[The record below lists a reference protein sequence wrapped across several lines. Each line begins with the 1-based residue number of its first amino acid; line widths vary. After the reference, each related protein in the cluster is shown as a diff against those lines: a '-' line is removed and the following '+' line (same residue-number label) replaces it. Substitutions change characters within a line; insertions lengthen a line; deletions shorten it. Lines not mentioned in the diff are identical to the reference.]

1 MPWKVLLCK
10 TFLLSQ
16 KRYTG
21 SMNSESLRKVFLG
34 DIDTTPETLEK
45 YSHDASLFEVMP
57 QMVVFPKNSADVQ
70 VLVAWANKEGG
81 VSITARSA
89 GTCMSGGAINDSV
102 IIDFTKYMNLII
114 QVTDETAT
122 MQPGVFYRDIEKETL
137 QIGRVMPT
145 YTASKNLC
153 AVGGMFGNNAGG
165 EKSIKY
171 GKMENF
177 ILQSKVVFSD
187 GKEYLVKPL
196 TKSELD
202 AKIAQNDFEGNI
214 YKSLFETIEKN
225 YDAIKNAKPNVSKNS
240 AGYYLWNVWDR
251 STGIFDLNKLLVGS
265 QGTLGITTEVTWK
278 LVPVEPVSN
287 VLAIYMDKI
296 DRIGD
301 LAKTLVA
308 FKPDSI
314 ESFDDYSLKL
324 AFKFFFDFLG
334 SMGIWQFIK
343 LGIAMI
349 PDGIKI
355 LKGGIPKLIVLVEV
369 AGKTEDEVKTKLL
382 DIQKSVLPF
391 GFETHIAR
399 SSAEAEKYWRI
410 RRESFNL
417 LRKHV
422 AGKRTAPFIDDIIVN
437 PEYLPEFMP
446 KIQAI
451 LDKEG
456 FVYTIAGH
464 VGNGNFHIIP
474 LLDMHDA
481 ANRDMILRVSDQV
494 YDLVLSYKGSITA
507 EHNDGIVRTP
517 YLEKMYGPFIIGLFK
532 FTKTLFDQKNIF
544 NPGKK
549 VGDTKD
555 YLKNHIKIE
564 QT

>member
-1 MPWKVLLCK
+1 MNLELLKK
-10 TFLLSQ
+10 TF
-16 KRYTG
+16 R
-21 SMNSESLRKVFLG
+21 G
-34 DIDTTPETLEK
+34 DIDTSTGTLEK
-45 YSHDASLFEVMP
+45 YSHDASLFEVKP
-57 QMVVFPKNSADVQ
+57 KTVVFPKDSQDIQ
-70 VLVAWANKEGG
+70 ELVKWANTLASERGDLESHISLT
-81 VSITARSA
+81 VRSG
-89 GTCMSGGAINDSV
+89 GTCMSGGAINDS
-102 IIDFTKYMNLII
+102 IIVDVTKYMNTII
-114 QVTDETAT
+114 EVTDEYAV
-122 MQPGVFYRDIEKETL
+122 MQPGVFYRDLEIETL
-137 QIGRVMPT
+137 KRNRVMPT
-145 YTASKNLC
+145 YTASKNIC

-177 ILQSKVVFSD
+177 ILETKVVFAD
-187 GKEYLVKPL
+187 GHEYVVRPL
-196 TKSELD
+196 AKQELD
-202 AKIAQNDFEGNI
+202 AKIAQNDFEGSI

-225 YDAIKNAKPNVSKNS
+225 YDAIKNAQPNVSKNS
-240 AGYYLWNVWDR
+240 AGYYLWNVYDR
-251 STGIFDLNKLLVGS
+251 TTGIFDMNRLLVGS
-265 QGTLGITTEVTWK
+265 QGTLGIVTEMKWR

-287 VLAIYMDKI
+287 VLAIYMNSI
-296 DRIGD
+296 DRVGD

-334 SMGIWQFIK
+334 SMGLWKFIK

-349 PDGIKI
+349 PDGILI
-355 LKGGIPKLIVLVEV
+355 LRGGIPKLIVLVEI
-369 AGKTEDEVKTKLL
+369 AGTTEEEVKSKLL
-382 DIQKSVLPF
+382 EIKKSVDHF
-391 GFETHIAR
+391 GFPIHIAK
-399 SSAEAEKYWRI
+399 SSSEADKYWRI

-422 AGKRTAPFIDDIIVN
+422 QGKRTAPFIDDIIVN
-437 PEYLPEFMP
+437 PEVLPEFMP

-451 LDKEG
+451 LDKAG

-474 LLDMHDA
+474 LLDMHDEK
-481 ANRDMILRVSDQV
+481 NKDLILQVSDEV
-494 YDLVLSYKGSITA
+494 YDLVLKYKGSITA

-532 FTKTLFDQKNIF
+532 FTKTLFDPKNIF

-549 VGDTKD
+549 VGDTKE
-555 YLKNHIKIE
+555 YLKNHIRIE
-564 QT
+564 K

>member
-1 MPWKVLLCK
+1 
-10 TFLLSQ
+10 
-16 KRYTG
+16 
-21 SMNSESLRKVFLG
+21 MNLESHLKSLEKVFRG
-34 DIDTTPETLEK
+34 DVDVSAATLET
-45 YSHDASLFEVMP
+45 YSHDASLFEVRP
-57 QMVVFPKNSADVQ
+57 QMVVFPKDSTDVQ
-70 VLVAWANKEGG
+70 NLVKWANTVGG
-81 VSITARSA
+81 VSLTARSG

-102 IIDFTKYMNLII
+102 IIDFTKYMNKVIE
-114 QVTDETAT
+114 VTDEYAV
-122 MQPGVFYRDIEKETL
+122 MQPGVFYRDLEIETL
-137 QIGRVMPT
+137 KRKRIMPT
-145 YTASKNLC
+145 YTASKNIC

-177 ILQSKVVFSD
+177 VLETKIIFND
-187 GKEYLVKPL
+187 GNEYVVKPL
-196 TKSELD
+196 TKSELEV
-202 AKIAQNDFEGNI
+202 KIAQGDFEGNL
-214 YKSLFETIEKN
+214 YKSLFDTIEKN

-240 AGYYLWNVWDR
+240 AGYYLWNVYDKQ
-251 STGIFDLNKLLVGS
+251 TGIFDVNKLLVGS
-265 QGTLGITTEVTWK
+265 QGTLGIMVEQKWK

-334 SMGIWQFIK
+334 SMGIWKFIK
-343 LGIAMI
+343 LGFAMI
-349 PDGIKI
+349 PDGI
-355 LKGGIPKLIVLVEV
+355 LLLRGGIPKLTVLVEV
-369 AGKTEDEVKTKLL
+369 AGKTEDEVKNKLL
-382 DIQKSVLPF
+382 EIKKAVEPY
-391 GFETHIAR
+391 GFPVHVAH
-399 SSAEAEKYWRI
+399 SSAEADKYWRI

-422 AGKRTAPFIDDIIVN
+422 HGKRTAPFIDDVIVN
-437 PEYLPEFMP
+437 PEHLPEFMP
-446 KIQAI
+446 KLQAM
-451 LDKEG
+451 LESAG

-474 LLDMHDA
+474 LLDMHDPK
-481 ANRDMILRVSDQV
+481 NREMILELSNKV
-494 YDLVLSYKGSITA
+494 YELVLSYKGSITA

-517 YLEKMYGPFIIGLFK
+517 YLEKMYGPFIMGLFK
-532 FTKTLFDQKNIF
+532 FTKSLFDPKNIF

-549 VGDTKD
+549 IGDTKD
-555 YLKNHIKIE
+555 YLKNHIRIE
-564 QT
+564 K

>member
-1 MPWKVLLCK
+1 MNLEILKK
-10 TFLLSQ
+10 T
-16 KRYTG
+16 
-21 SMNSESLRKVFLG
+21 FLG
-34 DIDTTPETLEK
+34 DIDTSAETLDA
-45 YSHDASLFEVMP
+45 YSRDASLFEVAP
-57 QMVVFPKNSADVQ
+57 KIVVFPKNAADVQ
-70 VLVAWANKEGG
+70 SLVKWANTQPD
-81 VSITARSA
+81 VSLTARSA

-114 QVTDETAT
+114 QVDESAAT
-122 MQPGVFYRDIEKETL
+122 MQPGAYYRDVEKQTLKIER
-137 QIGRVMPT
+137 IMPT
-145 YTASKNLC
+145 YTASKNIC

-171 GKMENF
+171 GKMEDF
-177 ILQSKVVFSD
+177 VVQSKVVFSD
-187 GKEYLVKPL
+187 GNEYVVKPL
-196 TKSELD
+196 NREQLD

-251 STGIFDLNKLLVGS
+251 KTGIFDLNKLLVGS
-265 QGTLGITTEVTWK
+265 QGTLGIMTEVTWK

-287 VLAIYMDKI
+287 VLAIYMDRI
-296 DRIGD
+296 DRLGD

-314 ESFDDYSLKL
+314 ESFDDYSLRL
-324 AFKFFFDFLG
+324 AFMFFFDFLG
-334 SMGIWQFIK
+334 SMGLWAFIR

-349 PDGIKI
+349 PDGVKI

-369 AGKTEDEVKTKLL
+369 AGKTEGEVKEKLL
-382 DIQKSVLPF
+382 EIQKSVEPF
-391 GFETHIAR
+391 GFDNHIAR
-399 SSAEAEKYWRI
+399 SSTEAQKYWRI

-422 AGKRTAPFIDDIIVN
+422 AGKRTAPFIDDIIVD
-437 PEYLPEFMP
+437 PSVLPEFMP
-446 KIQAI
+446 RLQAI
-451 LDKEG
+451 LDREG

-481 ANRDMILRVSDQV
+481 KNRDMILRVSDEV
-494 YDLVLSYKGSITA
+494 YTLVLSYKGSITA

-517 YLEKMYGPFIIGLFK
+517 YLEKMYGPFVIGLFK
-532 FTKTLFDQKNIF
+532 FAKTLFDPKNIF

-549 VGDTKD
+549 VGDTKE
-555 YLKNHIKIE
+555 YLKNHIRIE
-564 QT
+564 

>member
-1 MPWKVLLCK
+1 
-10 TFLLSQ
+10 
-16 KRYTG
+16 
-21 SMNSESLRKVFLG
+21 MNLESLKQVFRG
-34 DIDTTPETLEK
+34 DVDVSTATLET
-45 YSHDASLFEVMP
+45 YSHDASLFEVKP
-57 QMVVFPKNSADVQ
+57 QAVVFPKDSIDVQ
-70 VLVAWANKEGG
+70 NLVKWANTQPG
-81 VSITARSA
+81 VSLTARSG

-102 IIDFTKYMNLII
+102 IIDFTKYMNKVIE
-114 QVTDETAT
+114 VTDEYAV
-122 MQPGVFYRDIEKETL
+122 MQPGVFYRDLEIETL
-137 QIGRVMPT
+137 KRDRIMPT
-145 YTASKNLC
+145 YTASKNIC

-177 ILQSKVVFSD
+177 ILETKIIFND
-187 GKEYLVKPL
+187 GKEYVVKPL
-196 TKSELD
+196 NRQELD
-202 AKIAQNDFEGNI
+202 AKITQGDFEGNL
-214 YKSLFETIEKN
+214 YKSLFDTIEKN
-225 YDAIKNAKPNVSKNS
+225 YDAIKNAKPKVSKNS
-240 AGYYLWNVWDR
+240 AGYYLWNVYDKT
-251 STGIFDLNKLLVGS
+251 TGIFDLNRLLVGS
-265 QGTLGITTEVTWK
+265 QGTLGIMVEQKWK
-278 LVPVEPVSN
+278 LVPIEPVSN

-334 SMGIWQFIK
+334 SMGIWKFIK

-349 PDGIKI
+349 PDGI
-355 LKGGIPKLIVLVEV
+355 LLLRGGIPKLIVLVEV
-369 AGKTEDEVKTKLL
+369 AGKTEGEVKNKLL
-382 DIQKSVLPF
+382 EIKKAVEPF
-391 GFETHIAR
+391 GFPIHVAR
-399 SSAEAEKYWRI
+399 SSAEADKYWRI

-422 AGKRTAPFIDDIIVN
+422 QGKRTAPFIDDVIVN
-437 PEYLPEFMP
+437 PEHLPEFMP
-446 KIQAI
+446 KLQSMLNDA
-451 LDKEG
+451 G

-474 LLDMHDA
+474 LLDMHDV
-481 ANRDMILRVSDQV
+481 NNKEMILDLSNRV
-494 YDLVLSYKGSITA
+494 YDLVLSYGGSITA

-517 YLEKMYGPFIIGLFK
+517 YLEKMYGPFITGLFK
-532 FTKTLFDQKNIF
+532 FTKSLFDPKNIF

-555 YLKNHIKIE
+555 YLKSHIRIE
-564 QT
+564 N

>member
-1 MPWKVLLCK
+1 
-10 TFLLSQ
+10 
-16 KRYTG
+16 
-21 SMNSESLRKVFLG
+21 MNLESLREVFLG
-34 DIDTTPETLEK
+34 DINISSETLEK
-45 YSHDASLFEVMP
+45 YSHDASLFEVRP
-57 QMVVFPKNSADVQ
+57 QVVVFPKNAEDIKI
-70 VLVAWANKEGG
+70 LVKWTGKGTSLTVRA
-81 VSITARSA
+81 A
-89 GTCMSGGAINDSV
+89 GTCMSGGSLNDSV
-102 IIDFTKYMNLII
+102 IVDVTKYMNKILE
-114 QVTDETAT
+114 VADDYAV
-122 MQPGVFYRDIEKETL
+122 MQPGVFYRDLEAETL
-137 QIGRVMPT
+137 KRNRIMPT

-171 GKMENF
+171 GKMEDF
-177 ILQSKVVFSD
+177 ILETKVIFSD
-187 GKEYLVKPL
+187 GNEYVVRPLNLV
-196 TKSELD
+196 ELET
-202 AKIAQNDFEGNI
+202 KIAQNDFEGNL

-225 YDAIKNAKPNVSKNS
+225 YDAIKNAKPKVSKNS
-240 AGYYLWNVWDR
+240 AGYYLWNVYDR
-251 STGIFDLNKLLVGS
+251 ETGIFDLNKLLVGS
-265 QGTLGITTEVTWK
+265 QGTLGIVTEMKWK
-278 LVPVEPVSN
+278 LVSVEPVSN

-314 ESFDDYSLKL
+314 ESFDDYSLRL

-334 SMGIWQFIK
+334 SMGLWSFIK

-369 AGKTEDEVKTKLL
+369 AGKTEDEVKTKLVE
-382 DIQKSVLPF
+382 IEKSVQPF
-391 GFETHIAR
+391 GFETRIAR

-422 AGKRTAPFIDDIIVN
+422 AGKRTAPFIDDIIVD
-437 PEYLPEFMP
+437 PKVLPEFMP
-446 KIQAI
+446 KLQSI

-481 ANRDMILRVSDQV
+481 TNREMILRVSDQV
-494 YDLVLSYKGSITA
+494 YDLVLSYGGSITA

-517 YLEKMYGPFIIGLFK
+517 YLEKMYDTFIIGLFK
-532 FTKTLFDQKNIF
+532 FTKTLFDPKNIF
-544 NPGKK
+544 NHGKK
-549 VGDTKD
+549 IGDTRD
-555 YLKNHIKIE
+555 YLKNHIRIE
-564 QT
+564 Q

>member
-1 MPWKVLLCK
+1 
-10 TFLLSQ
+10 
-16 KRYTG
+16 
-21 SMNSESLRKVFLG
+21 MNLESLKQTFTG
-34 DIDTTPETLEK
+34 DIDTSPETLET
-45 YSHDASLFEVMP
+45 YSHDASLFEIRP
-57 QMVVFPKNSADVQ
+57 QVVVFPKNSLDVQ
-70 VLVAWANKEGG
+70 NLVKWANTQSN
-81 VSITARSA
+81 VSITARSG
-89 GTCMSGGAINDSV
+89 GTCMSGGSINDSV
-102 IIDFTKYMNLII
+102 IIDFTKYMNKVIE
-114 QVTDETAT
+114 VTDEYAIT
-122 MQPGVFYRDIEKETL
+122 QPGVFYRDLETETL
-137 QIGRVMPT
+137 KKNRIMPT
-145 YTASKNLC
+145 YTASKNIC

-177 ILQSKVVFSD
+177 VLETKMIFTD
-187 GKEYLVKPL
+187 GNEYTVKPL
-196 TKSELD
+196 NRQDLD
-202 AKIAQNDFEGNI
+202 AKMNQADFEGGL
-214 YKSLFETIEKN
+214 YKSLFDTIDKN
-225 YDAIKNAKPNVSKNS
+225 YDAIKNAKPKVSKNS
-240 AGYYLWNVWDR
+240 AGYYLWNVYDKE
-251 STGIFDLNKLLVGS
+251 TGVFDMNRLLVGS
-265 QGTLGITTEVTWK
+265 QGTLGIMVEQKWK

-287 VLAIYMDKI
+287 ILAIYMDKI
-296 DRIGD
+296 DRVGD

-334 SMGIWQFIK
+334 SMGLWKFIK

-349 PDGIKI
+349 PDG
-355 LKGGIPKLIVLVEV
+355 LLLLRGGVPKLIVLVEV
-369 AGKTEDEVKTKLL
+369 AGRTEDEVKNKLL
-382 DIQKSVLPF
+382 EIKTAVEPF
-391 GFETHIAR
+391 GFPIHVAH
-399 SSAEAEKYWRI
+399 SSAEADKYWRI

-422 AGKRTAPFIDDIIVN
+422 QGKRTAPFIDDIIVN

-446 KIQAI
+446 KLQAL
-451 LDKEG
+451 LDSAG
-456 FVYTIAGH
+456 FVYTVAGH

-481 ANRDMILRVSDQV
+481 QNREMILDLSNKV

-507 EHNDGIVRTP
+507 EHNDGVVRTP

-532 FTKTLFDQKNIF
+532 FTKSLFDPKNIF

-555 YLKNHIKIE
+555 YLKDHIRIE
-564 QT
+564 K

>member
-1 MPWKVLLCK
+1 V
-10 TFLLSQ
+10 
-16 KRYTG
+16 YT
-21 SMNSESLRKVFLG
+21 SPMNLESLKHRFHG
-34 DIDTTPETLEK
+34 DIDTSAATLET
-45 YSHDASLFEVMP
+45 YSHDASLFDVKP
-57 QMVVFPKNSADVQ
+57 QVVVFPKDSSDVQ
-70 VLVAWANKEGG
+70 SLVKWANTIGS
-81 VSITARSA
+81 VSLTARSG
-89 GTCMSGGAINDSV
+89 GTCMAGGSINDSV
-102 IIDFTKYMNLII
+102 IIDFTKYMNKIVE
-114 QVTDETAT
+114 VTDEYAV
-122 MQPGVFYRDIEKETL
+122 MQPGVFYRDLEIETL
-137 QIGRVMPT
+137 KRKRIMPT
-145 YTASKNLC
+145 YTASKNIC

-177 ILQSKVVFSD
+177 ILETKVIFTD
-187 GKEYLVKPL
+187 GNEYIVKPL

-202 AKIAQNDFEGNI
+202 AKIAQGDFEGNL
-214 YKSLFETIEKN
+214 YKSLFDTIEKN

-240 AGYYLWNVWDR
+240 AGYYLWNVYDKQ
-251 STGIFDLNKLLVGS
+251 TGFFDLNKLLVGS
-265 QGTLGITTEVTWK
+265 QGTLGIMVEQKWK

-334 SMGIWQFIK
+334 SMGIWKFIK
-343 LGIAMI
+343 LGFAMI
-349 PDGIKI
+349 PDGI
-355 LKGGIPKLIVLVEV
+355 LLLRGGIPKLIVLVEV
-369 AGKTEDEVKTKLL
+369 AGKTEDEVKNKLL
-382 DIQKSVLPF
+382 EIKKAVEPF
-391 GFETHIAR
+391 GFPIHVAH
-399 SSAEAEKYWRI
+399 SSAEADKYWRI

-422 AGKRTAPFIDDIIVN
+422 HGKRTAPFIDDIIVN

-446 KIQAI
+446 KLQAM
-451 LDKEG
+451 LETAG
-456 FVYTIAGH
+456 FVYTVAGH

-481 ANRDMILRVSDQV
+481 KNREMILELSNKV

-517 YLEKMYGPFIIGLFK
+517 YLEKMYGPFIMGLFK
-532 FTKTLFDQKNIF
+532 FTKSLFDPKNIF

-549 VGDTKD
+549 IGDTKD
-555 YLKNHIKIE
+555 YLKNHIRIE
-564 QT
+564 K